1 MRSGELA
8 VWAAHEQ
15 WRMEQLAY
23 DIARGSATGAQCRE
37 AASVFEGIA
46 ERLRGYAAE
55 LDGVEVVDGDV
66 DG

>member
-23 DIARGSATGAQCRE
+23 DIPRGAATGQQCRD
-37 AASVFEGIA
+37 AAVAFERIA
-46 ERLRGYAAE
+46 EKLRGYADE
-55 LDGVEVVDGDV
+55 LDGTETVEGDV
-66 DG
+66 DE

>member
-23 DIARGSATGAQCRE
+23 DLARGSATGAQCRE

-46 ERLRGYAAE
+46 ARLRGFADE
-55 LDGVEVVDGDV
+55 LDGAEVVDGGV
-66 DG
+66 DD